1 MSEARRIVVIPV
13 KMSER
18 LPFKHF
24 LTLGG
29 ISLLEIAISKAKK
42 FGNPVVLSRIPLP
55 VPFTLDRSS
64 NILDLM
70 NSLCKEGQSFM
81 LMAPDMP
88 FITDSDIALL
98 LEESGGDTLIP
109 ITPDGVMEA
118 LFAFYSGRINFE
130 GNLFSALKDAHV
142 RTISTKKFS
151 DLAFFNINTPEDY
164 SEAVRLHQ
172 RRQQNLI

>member
-1 MSEARRIVVIPV
+1 MSEARRMVVIPV

-29 ISLLEIAISKAKK
+29 VSLLETAISKAKK
-42 FGNPVVLSRIPLP
+42 FGNPAVLSRIPLP
-55 VPFTLDRSS
+55 VPFTMDRSS

-109 ITPDGVMEA
+109 ITPDGIMEP
-118 LFAFYSGRINFE
+118 LFAFYSGRMHFE
-130 GNLFSALKDAHV
+130 GNLFSALKDAHA
-142 RTISTKKFS
+142 RTICTKKFS

-172 RRQQNLI
+172 RRQQKLI